1 MLPRLQAAPVAASV
15 IVIVALCPALASPSF
30 SHPVSTSNTQAA
42 TKLDVRLAENSPGPG
57 LSEAS
62 VSGSD
67 KKVYLHAETVV
78 GNADVTFAR
87 VVPGDRPA
95 TFNVGIM
102 FSADGSAKIEKA
114 TQSHLNRPL
123 AILVNGRVVAAP
135 ILRSEIRGSA
145 VITGDFTSA
154 EADAIAAA
162 LNGR

>member
-1 MLPRLQAAPVAASV
+1 MLPRLKMASIAASV
-15 IVIVALCPALASPSF
+15 IAMLGLCGPTVSGSSSVAVPGSGMQS
-30 SHPVSTSNTQAA
+30 
-42 TKLDVRLAENSPGPG
+42 TKLDVRLAEKSPGPG

-62 VSGSD
+62 VPGSNE
-67 KKVYLHAETVV
+67 KVYLHAETVV
-78 GNADVTFAR
+78 SNADVVFAR

-102 FSADGSAKIEKA
+102 FSSDGSAKIEKA
-114 TQSHLNRPL
+114 TQSHLNKPL

-135 ILRSEIRGSA
+135 MLRSEIRGSA

-154 EADAIAAA
+154 EADAIAAG

>member
-1 MLPRLQAAPVAASV
+1 MLPRLQAARIAACV
-15 IVIVALCPALASPSF
+15 IVILGLCRAMVSASFTGPL
-30 SHPVSTSNTQAA
+30 PNSNTQAA
-42 TKLDVRLAENSPGPG
+42 TKLDVRLAEKSPGPG

-62 VSGSD
+62 VSGSGE
-67 KKVYLHAETVV
+67 KVYLHAETVV
-78 GNADVTFAR
+78 SNADVVFAR
-87 VVPGDRPA
+87 VVPGDRPG

-102 FSADGSAKIEKA
+102 FSSDGSAKIEKA

-123 AILVNGRVVAAP
+123 AVLVNGRVVAAP